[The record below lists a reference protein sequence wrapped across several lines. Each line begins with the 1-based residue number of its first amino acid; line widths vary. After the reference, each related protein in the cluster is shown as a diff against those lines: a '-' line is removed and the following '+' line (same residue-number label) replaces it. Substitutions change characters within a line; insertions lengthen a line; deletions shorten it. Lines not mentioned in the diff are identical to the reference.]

1 MKWVI
6 YTQVTVNLLI
16 HLLQLRMSLKLEF
29 ECLIHFP
36 ETIIIINLAV
46 DLCTSCMKGIWEL

>member
-6 YTQVTVNLLI
+6 YTRVTVNLLI
-16 HLLQLRMSLKLEF
+16 HLLKLRMSLKLEF

-36 ETIIIINLAV
+36 ETIIIISNLAV
-46 DLCTSCMKGIWEL
+46 DLCTSCIKGI